1 MNALRSIVRI
11 SSERTRLT
19 LQRYL
24 RIAGCAVLAL
34 LLGTPPTAVGAAGSR
49 VPVPLGALTGLQR
62 TGAADGRTTLH
73 LAIELQPK
81 GDLDGLAARMS
92 DPADPAH
99 RQVLSRQA
107 FADRFGRAADARAA
121 GALLRAAGGT
131 DVLVAGDGLVA
142 SALMRVSEA
151 ERLFGVRWEKWSDG
165 SRTVLAPSGPLNV
178 ALAGVRDVRG
188 AVVATSPRLADTRPS
203 FTYFRGDW
211 YEPARFRSMT
221 DAVADGG
228 GNQRIVLVEDASD
241 RYDVND
247 LRKFLAAEGAPPGAS
262 ASRVTDRSFVFKNA
276 SSECG
281 RDDRGQE
288 AGLDVSAA
296 ITMAPLAEVIADY
309 DDVCGAGNDATAAL
323 ARALDL
329 DPTVL
334 VLPVVV
340 GPVDGPVASRYGQTP
355 LPFLEALVRG
365 IPLVVP
371 AGDHGAYGFKET
383 GVERARVAWPC
394 VLPYVIC
401 AGGTQLGDRDG
412 VADEGPWNDL
422 DFAGGG
428 GVSSEPRPAWQ
439 NAPGDFLFSTA
450 YVKNRIVPDVSG
462 DAAGHL
468 RVFWHGYG
476 LGGVGGTSESA
487 SLVGAE
493 LAAINSL
500 VAAPRRLLTTG
511 DLYVLA
517 RTSPAAFRDVS
528 RENDRGWKDNT
539 LRPRRTPL
547 PKNFRGLVPPEPP
560 LVKGC
565 VEQQP
570 DGCAVTTGF
579 DAVTGIGSIKERAA
593 VDALR

>member
-1 MNALRSIVRI
+1 MA
-11 SSERTRLT
+11 
-19 LQRYL
+19 
-24 RIAGCAVLAL
+24 
-34 LLGTPPTAVGAAGSR
+34 
-49 VPVPLGALTGLQR
+49 VPLGALTGLQKA
-62 TGAADGRTTLH
+62 GPADGRTTLH

-81 GDLDGLAARMS
+81 ADLDALAARMS
-92 DPADPAH
+92 DPTDPAH
-99 RQVLSRQA
+99 RQTLSAQA
-107 FADRFGRAADARAA
+107 LVDRFGRTGDVRAA
-121 GALLRAAGGT
+121 GTLLRASGGT
-131 DVLVAGDGLVA
+131 DVQVAGDGLVA
-142 SALMRVSEA
+142 GALMRISEA
-151 ERLFGVRWEKWSDG
+151 ERLFGVRWEKWTDG
-165 SRTVLAPSGPLNV
+165 TRTVLAPSGPLNV
-178 ALAGVRDVRG
+178 PLAGVRDVRG
-188 AVVATSPRLADTRPS
+188 AVVASSPRLADTRAS

-221 DAVADGG
+221 DAVDSGG

-241 RYDVND
+241 RFDVND
-247 LRKFLAAEGAPPGAS
+247 VRKFLAAEGAPPGAVMT
-262 ASRVTDRSFVFKNA
+262 RVTERSYVFKSA

-309 DDVCGAGNDATAAL
+309 DDVCGAGNDGTVAL

-329 DPTVL
+329 DPTV
-334 VLPVVV
+334 VVVPVVV

-355 LPFLEALVRG
+355 LPYLEAIVRG
-365 IPLVVP
+365 IPVVVP
-371 AGDHGAYGFKET
+371 AGDDGAYGYKEA
-383 GVERARVAWPC
+383 GIDRPRVAWPC
-394 VLPYVIC
+394 ILPYVIC

-422 DFAGGG
+422 DHAGGG
-428 GVSSEPRPAWQ
+428 GISTEPRPAWQ
-439 NAPGDFLFSTA
+439 NAPGDFLFSA
-450 YVKNRIVPDVSG
+450 GYVKNRIVPDVSG

-468 RVFWHGYG
+468 RVYWHGYG

-487 SLVGAE
+487 ALVGAE

-500 VAAPRRLLTTG
+500 IPGAHRLLTAG

-528 RENDRGWKDNT
+528 RENDRGWKDNN
-539 LRPRRTPL
+539 LRPLRIPVA
-547 PKNFRGLVPPEPP
+547 KNFRGLLPTPPP
-560 LVKGC
+560 LVRGC
-565 VEQQP
+565 SAQQP

-593 VDALR
+593 VDSLR

>member
-1 MNALRSIVRI
+1 M
-11 SSERTRLT
+11 T
-19 LQRYL
+19 LQRY
-24 RIAGCAVLAL
+24 RWIVGCAALAL
-34 LLGTPPTAVGAAGSR
+34 LLAGRPGHASAATSRVTPPM
-49 VPVPLGALTGLQR
+49 GALGGMRPTGP
-62 TGAADGRTTLH
+62 ADPKTTLH
-73 LAIELQPK
+73 LALQLQPR
-81 GDLDGLAARMS
+81 GDLDGLANRMS

-99 RQVLSRQA
+99 RLLLSRQT
-107 FADRFGRAADARAA
+107 FADRFSRVADARAA
-121 GALLRAAGGT
+121 GQLLRAAGGT
-131 DVLVAGDGLVA
+131 DVQVAGDGLVVG
-142 SALMRVSEA
+142 ALMRIPDA
-151 ERLFGVRWEKWSDG
+151 ERLFGAHWQKWTDG
-165 SRTVLAPSGPLNV
+165 ARTVVAPDRPLTV
-178 ALAGVRDVRG
+178 QIGGVRDIRG
-188 AVVATSPRLADTRPS
+188 IVVATSPRLADTRPS

-211 YEPARFRSMT
+211 YEPVRFRSMSN
-221 DAVADGG
+221 AVDGG
-228 GNQRIVLVEDASD
+228 GQGQRIVLVEDASD

-247 LRKFLAAEGAPPGAS
+247 VRKFLASEGAPPGAS
-262 ASRVTDRSFVFKNA
+262 TSRITDRSFVFKSS

-296 ITMAPLAEVIADY
+296 VTMAPLAEIIADY

-329 DPTVL
+329 DPTVM

-340 GPVDGPVASRYGQTP
+340 GAADGPVAARYGQTP
-355 LPFLEALVRG
+355 LPYLEAIVRG
-365 IPLVVP
+365 IPIVVP
-371 AGDHGAYGFKET
+371 AGDDGAYGFRES
-383 GVERARVAWPC
+383 GVERPRVTWPC
-394 VLPYVIC
+394 VLTYVIC

-428 GVSSEPRPAWQ
+428 GISAEPRPAWQ

-450 YVKNRIVPDVSG
+450 YVKNRIVPDVAA
-462 DAAGHL
+462 DASGHL

-487 SLVGAE
+487 SIVAAE

-500 VAAPRRLLTTG
+500 VPPQRRLLTVA

-517 RTSPAAFRDVS
+517 RSTPAAFRDVS

-539 LRPRRTPL
+539 LRPRAKPL
-547 PKNFRGLVPPEPP
+547 PKNYRGILPTPAP

-565 VEQQP
+565 PDQQP

-579 DAVTGIGSIKERAA
+579 DAVTGIGSLKERAA